1 MAKINLLPWREEQ
14 RQERQRQFI
23 TLTAG
28 VAIIACGLVFLA
40 NQGMNAL
47 ISGQE
52 ARNNFLRGEIRILD
66 REIAEIQELE
76 RTRDSLISRKNVIE
90 RLQENRSLMVHLFN
104 QIAQTVPEGI
114 TLNSV
119 RQTGSEL
126 TIVGTSESESRVSE
140 YMRLIE
146 SATWLHSPQLRIVQA
161 QAARQSPEQPFRFEL
176 RAQISSPRVAEEEF

>member
-23 TLTAG
+23 TLLVG
-28 VAIIACGLVFLA
+28 VAIISGGLVFLA

-47 ISGQE
+47 IAGQE

-66 REIAEIQELE
+66 REIAEIENLE
-76 RTRDSLISRKNVIE
+76 QTRDGLISRKNVIE

-104 QIAQTVPEGI
+104 QMAQTVPEGI

-126 TIVGTSESESRVSE
+126 TIVGTTESESRVAE
-140 YMRLIE
+140 YMRRIE
-146 SATWLHSPQLRIVQA
+146 GATWLHSPQLRIVQVE
-161 QAARQSPEQPFRFEL
+161 ARQQNPDQPFRFEL
-176 RAQISSPRVAEEEF
+176 RAQISSPRAAAEEF